1 MIAKD
6 GLIFIIPAIFFA
18 GLFWY
23 FRLYFPFAFFL
34 LLTIS
39 FLFFF
44 RNPPRSI
51 PDLEKGEFLSP
62 ADGKVIEIVDTER
75 GKRLSI
81 FLALYNV
88 HVFRAPI
95 SGKLTTVKLVKGKF
109 HPAYKLEASTEN
121 ERVKMVIDGENR
133 AEFDVIAGVA
143 ARRIHPWKKEN
154 TDVKAG
160 ELLGIVMFGSRTDIY
175 IPDNFELYVKEGD
188 RVNGGLTKIGR
199 FK

>member
-6 GLIFIIPAIFFA
+6 GLIFILPALFFA

-23 FRLYFPFAFFL
+23 FRLYIPFVFFL

-44 RNPPRSI
+44 RNPVRKI
-51 PDLEKGEFLSP
+51 PELEKGEILSP
-62 ADGKVIEIVDTER
+62 ADGKVIEIVKTDHGR
-75 GKRLSI
+75 RLSI

-88 HVFRAPI
+88 HVFRAPEEGI
-95 SGKLTTVKLVKGKF
+95 LKTVRLVRGKF

-121 ERVKMVIDGENR
+121 ERVKYVIEGENR
-133 AEFDVIAGVA
+133 VEFDVIAGVA
-143 ARRIHPWKKEN
+143 ARRIKPWKGEGSE
-154 TDVKAG
+154 VQAG

-188 RVNGGLTKIGR
+188 KVKGGLTKIGR
-199 FK
+199 FE